1 MHPFFTLFFGK
12 IVVVIAGLIPILNPL
27 GATPIF
33 LSLTTR
39 YSSAERALL
48 ARRVALYCCGLLLFS
63 MFIGTYVLD
72 FFGVSIPIVRV
83 CGGLLV
89 AAAGWKLLNSPET
102 SGGASEPIG
111 SAADHARRAAE
122 LRQRAF
128 YPLAFPFTVG
138 PGSITVAITLGV
150 GIHGQD
156 AYRLAIPL
164 ASALGVAI
172 LSAII
177 YVCYRYGDRVL
188 NLIGSTG
195 TVVFLRLSAFILLC
209 LGAQIFWDGA
219 SGLAGEFLAAHP
231 WQFAPTGQG

>member
-1 MHPFFTLFFGK
+1 MQEFLSLFLSK
-12 IVVVIAGLIPILNPL
+12 IIVVIAGLIPILNPL

-33 LSLTTR
+33 LSLTNN
-39 YSSAERALL
+39 YSSEERAIL
-48 ARRVALYCCGLLLFS
+48 ARRVAFFSFALLLFS

-89 AAAGWKLLNSPET
+89 ASAGWKLLNSPENT
-102 SGGASEPIG
+102 GGASEPIG

-122 LRQRAF
+122 LQQRAF

-156 AYRLAIPL
+156 AHRVAVPL
-164 ASALGVAI
+164 GSTLGVAA

-177 YVCYRYGDRVL
+177 YVCYRYGDRML
-188 NLIGSTG
+188 KLIGSTG

-219 SGLAGEFLAAHP
+219 SGLAAEFLTLHP

>member
-1 MHPFFTLFFGK
+1 MQDFFALFFSK
-12 IVVVIAGLIPILNPL
+12 FIVAVAGLIPILNPL

-33 LSLTTR
+33 LTLTTS
-39 YSSAERALL
+39 YSSEERALL
-48 ARRVALYCCGLLLFS
+48 ARRVSIYSFLLLLFS
-63 MFIGTYVLD
+63 MLIGTYVLA

-89 AAAGWKLLNSPET
+89 AAAGWKLLNSPENT
-102 SGGASEPIG
+102 GGASEPIG

-156 AYRLAIPL
+156 AHQLAIPL
-164 ASALGVAI
+164 GSALGAAA
-172 LSAII
+172 LSGII
-177 YVCYRYGDRVL
+177 YVCYRYGDRML
-188 NLIGSTG
+188 RLIGSTG

-209 LGAQIFWDGA
+209 LGAQILWDGA
-219 SGLAGEFLAAHP
+219 SGLAGEFLVAHP